1 MSKKK
6 PERELKAEMR
16 IDMEQHPL
24 NRNPAIMARALERIV
39 ELEKL
44 EKQLIA
50 DRTEW
55 YRRGIDGF
63 QEAVLVEREACAKV
77 CDGLGDQPGWRYAT
91 RACAEVIR
99 SRGSKEAE

>member
-39 ELEKL
+39 ELEK
-44 EKQLIA
+44 QLIA

-55 YRRGIDGF
+55 CLRGIDRF
-63 QEAVLVEREACAKV
+63 REAIIVEREACAKV
-77 CDGLGDQPGWRYAT
+77 CDSADKSTHPSDL
-91 RACAEVIR
+91 AEAIR
-99 SRGSKEAE
+99 SRGNK